1 MDDRAC
7 LLQTLIQNIMKSLP
21 LMVMYLLYVSAQL
34 GSILCKL
41 KSDNILRQDPSS
53 GDIPQPIFN

>member
-1 MDDRAC
+1 
-7 LLQTLIQNIMKSLP
+7 
-21 LMVMYLLYVSAQL
+21 MVMYLLYVSAQL

-41 KSDNILRQDPSS
+41 KSDNVLRQDPSS